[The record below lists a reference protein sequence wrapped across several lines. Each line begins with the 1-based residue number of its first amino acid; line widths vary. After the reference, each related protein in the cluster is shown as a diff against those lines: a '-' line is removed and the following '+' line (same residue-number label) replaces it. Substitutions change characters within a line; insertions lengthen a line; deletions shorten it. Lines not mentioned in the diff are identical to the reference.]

1 VGKLLPFRPRRS
13 DDQPAEHQAT
23 ESDLTAALAHLHQ
36 ARLHILKGELTAA
49 KLHLH
54 RARAA
59 NPHDPEAKAILDSLY
74 ATA

>member
-1 VGKLLPFRPRRS
+1 MGKLLPFRPRRPE
-13 DDQPAEHQAT
+13 DRPADRPASS
-23 ESDLTAALAHLHQ
+23 SDLTAALAHLQQ
-36 ARLHILKGELTAA
+36 ARLQILKGDLTAA

>member
-13 DDQPAEHQAT
+13 DDQPTEPQAT
-23 ESDLTAALAHLHQ
+23 ETDFTAALAHLHQ